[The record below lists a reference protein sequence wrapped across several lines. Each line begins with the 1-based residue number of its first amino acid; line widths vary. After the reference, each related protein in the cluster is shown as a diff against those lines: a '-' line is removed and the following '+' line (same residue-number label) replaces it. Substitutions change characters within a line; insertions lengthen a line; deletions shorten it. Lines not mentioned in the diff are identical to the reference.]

1 MGSISVSEGNI
12 SLPGYIKNI
21 NITNY
26 SYDLPDEK
34 IAQYPVKERDRSR
47 LLISE
52 GGNIKETEFS
62 RLADF
67 IPSGHLM
74 VFNNS
79 RVVRARILFQK
90 ETGAMIEI
98 FCLEPVEP
106 ADYERIFG
114 SNIPVLWKCIVG
126 NLKKWKGEILK
137 KELHHNG
144 KVYLLTAEK
153 LKNNGDSCEVR
164 FSWNNSSITFSEVL
178 EEAGHIPLPPYI
190 NRTDNDEDIKRY
202 QTVYATVRGSV
213 AAPTAGL
220 HFTEKVL
227 SGLAGKN
234 IVTCELTLHVGA
246 GTFKPVKKQKIL
258 NHEMHGEH
266 VIISRETIIKIR
278 SMTDK
283 IVAVGTT
290 SARSLE
296 SLYWTGIKIL
306 QGKLNYP
313 EDETLDQWEAYS
325 LENSTCTARES
336 IDAVLGYMQ
345 DNRME
350 NIRIFTRLLIVPGY
364 KFRLVNGLI
373 TNFHQPGST
382 LLLLVAAFC
391 GEKWRE
397 IYNYAL
403 TNNFRFLSYG
413 DSTLMFK

>member
-1 MGSISVSEGNI
+1 MGSIPVSDNKN
-12 SLPGYIKNI
+12 LPGYIKNI
-21 NITNY
+21 NIDNY
-26 SYDLPDEK
+26 TYDLPDEK
-34 IAQYPVKERDRSR
+34 IAQHPVNERDSSR

-52 GGNIKETEFS
+52 RGNIKETEFS

-67 IPSGHLM
+67 IPPGHMM

-90 ETGAMIEI
+90 ETGALIEI

-114 SNIPVLWKCIVG
+114 SNNPVVWKCIVG

-164 FSWNNSSITFSEVL
+164 FSWNNNNITFSEVL

-202 QTVYATVRGSV
+202 QTVYATVKGSV

-227 SGLAGKN
+227 SGLATKN
-234 IVTCELTLHVGA
+234 IETCELTLHVGA
-246 GTFKPVKKQKIL
+246 GTFQPVKKQKIL

-306 QGKLNYP
+306 QGKINYP
-313 EDETLDQWEAYS
+313 EDEILDQWEAYS
-325 LENSTCTARES
+325 LENTPCTATES
-336 IDAVLGYMQ
+336 VDAVLGYMQ
-345 DNRME
+345 DNRLE
-350 NIRIFTRLLIVPGY
+350 NIRIYTRLLIVPGY
-364 KFRLVNGLI
+364 KFRLVKGLI

-391 GEKWRE
+391 GEEWRD